1 MYSKQ
6 HLRFVIVITKNRLQ
20 NKDHLNKGYRI
31 IQRVLENKTK
41 ERNTYHKVTNI
52 NEMNNQYEIRSHD
65 GTIHETKELKSLV
78 VVGTETSMNLKT
90 AIQKTDIININLITY
105 LKIPLHYPDFVKTY
119 NLFRLYFLR
128 LLAAYIHI
136 DT

>member
-1 MYSKQ
+1 
-6 HLRFVIVITKNRLQ
+6 
-20 NKDHLNKGYRI
+20 
-31 IQRVLENKTK
+31 
-41 ERNTYHKVTNI
+41 
-52 NEMNNQYEIRSHD
+52 MNNQYEIRSHD
-65 GTIHETKELKSLV
+65 GTIHETKELKYLV

-128 LLAAYIHI
+128 LLVAYIHI

>member
-20 NKDHLNKGYRI
+20 NKGHLNKGYRI

-90 AIQKTDIININLITY
+90 AIQKTDIINQSDNVF
-105 LKIPLHYPDFVKTY
+105 K
-119 NLFRLYFLR
+119 
-128 LLAAYIHI
+128 
-136 DT
+136 DTIALP